1 MWTAH
6 VVVTPAEADV
16 CVRLLVVG
24 VDDVVD
30 VKAAWRGVAH
40 LVQFLASGGVIVF
53 LAKHIDQLWQLLFVG
68 SAGVRRD
75 PS

>member
-1 MWTAH
+1 M
-6 VVVTPAEADV
+6 TPAEADV